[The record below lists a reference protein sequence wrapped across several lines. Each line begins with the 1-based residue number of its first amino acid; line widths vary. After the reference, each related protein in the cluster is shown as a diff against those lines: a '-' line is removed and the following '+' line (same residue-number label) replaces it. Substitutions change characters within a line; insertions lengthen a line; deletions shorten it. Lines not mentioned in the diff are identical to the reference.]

1 MLKYCKL
8 LLVMV
13 SSIMIKQ
20 YLLKDK
26 KHALFETKMDKK
38 SIWFILFITKNGW
51 KSIPFGAA
59 QIYKV
64 HIREYTQGFLVL
76 LDGMLL
82 HHELLPYIFQLPH
95 QFSVNHL
102 RKESKVCCK
111 ILPLYLHGKYLMYM
125 WSTNWSKLKFYLIEP
140 LCSLYIGKENLEE

>member
-38 SIWFILFITKNGW
+38 SIWFILFTLKMAEKANPLELH
-51 KSIPFGAA
+51 KSIKSIF
-59 QIYKV
+59 I
-64 HIREYTQGFLVL
+64 IREYTQGFLVL

-82 HHELLPYIFQLPH
+82 HHKLLPCIFQLPH
-95 QFSVNHL
+95 QFSVTHL
-102 RKESKVCCK
+102 SKESKVCCK
-111 ILPLYLHGKYLMYM
+111 ILPLCLHRKYLMYM
-125 WSTNWSKLKFYLIEP
+125 
-140 LCSLYIGKENLEE
+140 